1 MMDQAAQFLRIVRSE
16 VLESIY
22 LLAKRD
28 CKIHLQAQGSRGSR
42 RNRILYLIKPCPR
55 INSGFQFRRCFEKD
69 QWTLLKNKGERKMT
83 AKNGNRLQ
91 HHLTAVKEGKRCFEN
106 AFESIARMI
115 LESEIEKV
123 VVNGRTTYDFTIFR
137 TGKKHIIGIYDEI
150 NSFVS
155 FVKDAAEGGSSK
167 EMAFV
172 LVGEPGNGKT
182 FFVEFLCSMYRSFL
196 ANEKNRKYTF
206 RFTNMDR
213 LGSYGK
219 ISTIESQTYEDPMI
233 LAMNLFE
240 NPDDNKTF
248 LAKQIGFS
256 DKEIEQLYDNYRP
269 LGACSG
275 YMWNDII
282 NLADGNIDE
291 MLKHIEIIPV
301 PMTESLGTI
310 TGKYPAK
317 DKITSSAVDLLG
329 EESIQRL
336 LHITDTNNPYRF
348 DLRRGALARV
358 AGGGI
363 HFSDEVF
370 KNKKDLV
377 QVYLGVIQNRVI
389 EIDGYKWP
397 IDTLIVATSNNSEF
411 NRFLSE
417 KEEAPIVD
425 RCRICYVSHNTNY
438 KLQENLT
445 SYAIGNEAKTTLDRK
460 DLHRDPNLNY
470 ATSVAVVL
478 TRLPRS
484 EKLTAIETMKLS
496 AGEVAGEKSI
506 KTLAEVIDTLNQD
519 PDITKRFGQKGLGQR
534 NLGRAIQL
542 LIESSETNEGRCMFA
557 YDIYKTL
564 ERVVLDYVTEVNDR
578 AKYLEDLKTA
588 KGMYRE
594 RIMTEMFN
602 AYMDEPFAI
611 RKDVMNY
618 VNMIIGIDAEN
629 LGPDK
634 MWKYKDPQ
642 TGELKAL
649 KVDERYIKGV
659 EERLGLKTE
668 EQRETFRTSIRKIY
682 GQKISVDPNY
692 DFMDNL
698 ELVKAV
704 TDVRLKSDIAG
715 AGSLIGALAN
725 RTNEENQKLYDRMID
740 TMLNKLNYCKTC
752 AQKTIEYFCTQEDEN

>member
-1 MMDQAAQFLRIVRSE
+1 MSNNANTLR
-16 VLESIY
+16 
-22 LLAKRD
+22 
-28 CKIHLQAQGSRGSR
+28 
-42 RNRILYLIKPCPR
+42 
-55 INSGFQFRRCFEKD
+55 
-69 QWTLLKNKGERKMT
+69 
-83 AKNGNRLQ
+83 
-91 HHLTAVKEGKRCFEN
+91 HHLTEVKEGNRCFEN
-106 AFESIARMI
+106 AFQGVSRMI
-115 LESEIEKV
+115 LDSEITKA
-123 VVNGRTTYDFTIFR
+123 VVNGKTTYDFSLFR
-137 TGKKHIIGIYDEI
+137 EGSKHVIGMYDEI

-155 FVKDAAEGGSSK
+155 YVKDAAEGGSSK

-182 FFVEFLCSMYRSFL
+182 FLVEFLSAKYRDFL
-196 ANEKNRKYTF
+196 SKEKNRKYTF
-206 RFTNMDR
+206 KFLN
-213 LGSYGK
+213 LAKLENYGR
-219 ISTIESQTYEDPMI
+219 IATIESQTYEDPMI

-240 NPDDNKTF
+240 DPDQNREF
-248 LAKQIGFS
+248 LVKQIGFS
-256 DKEIEQLYDNYRP
+256 DKQVEAAYENYRP
-269 LGACSG
+269 IGACSG
-275 YMWNDII
+275 YIWNDIR
-282 NLADGNIDE
+282 NFTDGAIDE
-291 MLKHIEIIPV
+291 MLEFIQIIPV
-301 PMTESLGTI
+301 PLTESLGTV

-317 DKITSSAVDLLG
+317 DKITSSSVDLLG

-363 HFSDEVF
+363 HFSDEIY

-377 QVYLGVIQNRVI
+377 QVYLGVIQNRSI

-411 NRFLSE
+411 HRFLSE

-438 KLQENLT
+438 KLQKDLT
-445 SYAIGNEAKTTLDRK
+445 KYAIGSETRTTLTREK
-460 DLHRDPNLNY
+460 LHQDPNLNY
-470 ATSVAVVL
+470 ATSIAVVL
-478 TRLPRS
+478 SRLPRS
-484 EKLTAIETMKLS
+484 EKLTPVETMKLS

-519 PDITKRFGQKGLGQR
+519 PNIINRFGQKGLGQR

-542 LIESSETNEGRCMFA
+542 SIESSETNEGRCMFA
-557 YDIYKTL
+557 YDIFKAL
-564 ERVVLDYVTEVNDR
+564 DRIILDYVTEANDR
-578 AKYLEDLKTA
+578 TKYLEDLKTA
-588 KGMYRE
+588 KGLYRE

-634 MWKYKDPQ
+634 MWKYKNPQ

-649 KVDERYIKGV
+649 KIDERYINSV
-659 EERLGLKTE
+659 EERLGLKSE
-668 EQRETFRTSIRKIY
+668 EQRESFRTSIRKIY
-682 GQKISVDPNY
+682 GQKISVNPDY

-740 TMLNKLNYCKTC
+740 TMLEKLGYCKTC
-752 AQKTIEYFCTQEDEN
+752 AQKTIEYFCTQEDEK

>member
-1 MMDQAAQFLRIVRSE
+1 MVKKSNSALHRHMAE
-16 VLESIY
+16 VK
-22 LLAKRD
+22 A
-28 CKIHLQAQGSRGSR
+28 
-42 RNRILYLIKPCPR
+42 
-55 INSGFQFRRCFEKD
+55 
-69 QWTLLKNKGERKMT
+69 
-83 AKNGNRLQ
+83 
-91 HHLTAVKEGKRCFEN
+91 GKRRFEN
-106 AFESIARMI
+106 AFQGVARMI
-115 LESEIEKV
+115 LDSDISKV
-123 VVNGRTTYDFTIFR
+123 TVNGKSTYDFKIFR
-137 TGKKHIIGIYDEI
+137 TGKKHVIGMYDEI

-155 FVKDAAEGGSSK
+155 YVKDAAEGGSSK
-167 EMAFV
+167 EMAYV

-182 FFVEFLCSMYRSFL
+182 YFVEFVCERYRQFL
-196 ANEKNRKYTF
+196 SVDGNRKFTF
-206 RFTNMDR
+206 RFNGMDQM
-213 LGSYGK
+213 GSYGR
-219 ISTIESQTYEDPMI
+219 ISTIESQTYEDPAI
-233 LAMNLFE
+233 LGMNLFE
-240 NPDDNKTF
+240 NLDENKAY
-248 LAKQIGFS
+248 LANQFGFK
-256 DKEIEQLYDNYRP
+256 DALIEQLYENYRP

-275 YMWNDII
+275 YIWNDIRS
-282 NLADGNIDE
+282 AMDGNMDKMLQMID
-291 MLKHIEIIPV
+291 IFPV
-301 PMTESLGTI
+301 PLTESLGTV

-336 LHITDTNNPYRF
+336 LHIIDTNNPYRF

-363 HFSDEVF
+363 HFSDEIF

-377 QVYLGVIQNRVI
+377 QVYLGVIQNRNI
-389 EIDGYKWP
+389 EIDGFKWP
-397 IDTLIVATSNNSEF
+397 IDSLIIATSNNSEF
-411 NRFLSE
+411 NRFLEE

-425 RCRICYVSHNTNY
+425 RCRISYISHNTNY
-438 KLQENLT
+438 KLQKDLT
-445 SYAIGNEAKTTLDRK
+445 NYTIGSEARTTLTREE
-460 DLHRDPNLNY
+460 LHQDPNLNY
-470 ATSVAVVL
+470 AASVAVVM

-484 EKLTAIETMKLS
+484 EKLTPVETMKLA

-506 KTLAEVIDTLNQD
+506 KTLSEVIDTLNQN

-534 NLGRAIQL
+534 NLGRSIQL

-557 YDIYKTL
+557 YDIYKAL
-564 ERVVLDYVTEVNDR
+564 DRVVLDYVTDANDR
-578 AKYLEDLKTA
+578 SKYLEDLKTA
-588 KGMYRE
+588 KGLYRE

-602 AYMDEPFAI
+602 AYMDEPLAI
-611 RKDVMNY
+611 RKDVLSY

-649 KVDERYIKGV
+649 KVDERFIKSV

-668 EQRETFRTSIRKIY
+668 EQRDSFRTSIRKIY
-682 GQKISVDPNY
+682 GQKISVNPEY

-740 TMLNKLNYCKTC
+740 TMLNKLTYCRTC
-752 AQKTIEYFCTQEDEN
+752 AQKTIEYFCTQEDEK

>member
-1 MMDQAAQFLRIVRSE
+1 MSM
-16 VLESIY
+16 
-22 LLAKRD
+22 
-28 CKIHLQAQGSRGSR
+28 GG
-42 RNRILYLIKPCPR
+42 
-55 INSGFQFRRCFEKD
+55 
-69 QWTLLKNKGERKMT
+69 KMT
-83 AKNGNRLQ
+83 TDPKTLK
-91 HHLTAVKEGKRCFEN
+91 HHLTAIKEGKRCFEN
-106 AFESIARMI
+106 AFQSVSRMVLASKI
-115 LESEIEKV
+115 DKV
-123 VVNGRTTYDFTIFR
+123 VVNGKTTYDFSIFR
-137 TGKKHIIGIYDEI
+137 NGSKHVIGMYDEI

-155 FVKDAAEGGSSK
+155 YVKDAAEGGSSK

-182 FFVEFLCSMYRSFL
+182 FFVEYLAAKYRSFL
-196 ANEKNRKYTF
+196 TKEENRKYTF
-206 RFTNMDR
+206 KFLDLDKSGN
-213 LGSYGK
+213 YGK
-219 ISTIESQTYEDPMI
+219 IKAIESQTYEDPMI

-240 NPDDNKTF
+240 DQDENKSY
-248 LAKQIGFS
+248 LAKMIGFS
-256 DKEIEQLYDNYRP
+256 DEEIDKLYENYRP

-275 YMWNDII
+275 YIWYDIK
-282 NLADGNIDE
+282 NFTGGKIDD
-291 MLKHIEIIPV
+291 MLKLIEITPV
-301 PMTESLGTI
+301 PLTESLGTV

-363 HFSDEVF
+363 HFSDEIY

-377 QVYLGVIQNRVI
+377 QVYLGVIQNRSI
-389 EIDGYKWP
+389 EIDGFKWP

-411 NRFLSE
+411 HRFLSE

-438 KLQENLT
+438 KLQKQLT
-445 SYAIGNEAKTTLDRK
+445 LYTIGSETRTTLTRE
-460 DLHRDPNLNY
+460 DLHQDPNLNY
-470 ATSVAVVL
+470 SASVAAVL

-484 EKLTAIETMKLS
+484 EKLTPVETMKLA

-519 PDITKRFGQKGLGQR
+519 PEIINRFGQKGLGQR

-542 LIESSETNEGRCMFA
+542 MIESSETNEGRCMFA
-557 YDIYKTL
+557 NDIYKAL
-564 ERVVLDYVTEVNDR
+564 DRIILDYVTEANDR
-578 AKYLEDLKTA
+578 TKYLEDLKTA
-588 KGMYRE
+588 KGLYRE

-602 AYMDEPFAI
+602 AYMDEPLAI

-642 TGELKAL
+642 NGELKAL
-649 KVDERYIKGV
+649 KIDERYINSV

-668 EQRETFRTSIRKIY
+668 EQRESFRTSIRKIY
-682 GQKISVDPNY
+682 GQKISVDPDY

-740 TMLNKLNYCKTC
+740 TMLTKLGYCKTC
-752 AQKTIEYFCTQEDEN
+752 AQKTIEYFCTQEDEK

>member
-1 MMDQAAQFLRIVRSE
+1 M
-16 VLESIY
+16 
-22 LLAKRD
+22 
-28 CKIHLQAQGSRGSR
+28 
-42 RNRILYLIKPCPR
+42 
-55 INSGFQFRRCFEKD
+55 
-69 QWTLLKNKGERKMT
+69 
-83 AKNGNRLQ
+83 
-91 HHLTAVKEGKRCFEN
+91 TAVKDGKLRFEN
-106 AFESIARMI
+106 AFMGVTRMI

-123 VVNGRTTYDFTIFR
+123 VVNGKTTYDFKIFR
-137 TGKKHIIGIYDEI
+137 KGPKHVIGMYEEI

-155 FVKDAAEGGSSK
+155 YVKDASEGGSSK

-182 FFVEFLCSMYRSFL
+182 FLVEFLSAGYRNFL
-196 ANEKNRKYTF
+196 SKDNNRKYTF
-206 RFTNMDR
+206 KFLNLDKV
-213 LGSYGK
+213 GSYGK

-233 LAMNLFE
+233 LAMNLF
-240 NPDDNKTF
+240 DDSDKNKEH

-256 DKEIEQLYDNYRP
+256 DKDIEKLYEDYRP

-275 YMWNDII
+275 YIWNDIQ
-282 NLADGNIDE
+282 AHCDGNIDDI
-291 MLKHIEIIPV
+291 LKFIEIIPV
-301 PMTESLGTI
+301 PLTESLGTV

-363 HFSDEVF
+363 HFSDEIY

-377 QVYLGVIQNRVI
+377 QVYLGVIQNRNI
-389 EIDGYKWP
+389 EIDGFKWP

-411 NRFLSE
+411 HHFLSE

-438 KLQENLT
+438 KLQKQLT
-445 SYAIGNEAKTTLDRK
+445 NYAIGSETRTTLTRE
-460 DLHRDPNLNY
+460 DLHQDPNLNY
-470 ATSVAVVL
+470 ASSVAAVL
-478 TRLPRS
+478 SRLPRS
-484 EKLTAIETMKLS
+484 EKLTPVETMKLS

-519 PDITKRFGQKGLGQR
+519 PEIINRFGQKGLGQR

-557 YDIYKTL
+557 YDIFKAL
-564 ERVVLDYVTEVNDR
+564 ERIILDYVTEANNR

-588 KGMYRE
+588 KGLYRE

-602 AYMDEPFAI
+602 AYMDEPYAI

-629 LGPDK
+629 LGADK

-649 KVDERYIKGV
+649 KIDERYINSV

-668 EQRETFRTSIRKIY
+668 EQRASFRTSIRKIY
-682 GQKISVDPNY
+682 GQKISVDPDY

-698 ELVKAV
+698 ELVKAI

-725 RTNEENQKLYDRMID
+725 RTNEENQKLYDRMVE
-740 TMLNKLNYCKTC
+740 TMLNKLGYCRTC
-752 AQKTIEYFCTQEDEN
+752 AQKTIEYFCTQEDEK

>member
-1 MMDQAAQFLRIVRSE
+1 MTMQNNRS
-16 VLESIY
+16 LE
-22 LLAKRD
+22 
-28 CKIHLQAQGSRGSR
+28 
-42 RNRILYLIKPCPR
+42 
-55 INSGFQFRRCFEKD
+55 F
-69 QWTLLKNKGERKMT
+69 
-83 AKNGNRLQ
+83 
-91 HHLTAVKEGKRCFEN
+91 HLTAVKEGKRRWEN
-106 AFESIARMI
+106 AFQGVSRMI
-115 LESEIEKV
+115 LGGDIEKV
-123 VVNGRTTYDFTIFR
+123 VVNGKTTYDFGIFR
-137 TGKKHIIGIYDEI
+137 SGKKHLIGMYDEI

-167 EMAFV
+167 EMAYV

-182 FFVEFLCSMYRSFL
+182 YFVEYLCTKYRSFL
-196 ANEKNRKYTF
+196 SVEENRKYTF
-206 RFTNMDR
+206 RFINTDK
-213 LGSYGK
+213 LTGYGR
-219 ISTIESQTYEDPMI
+219 ITTIESQTFEDPMI

-240 NPDDNKTF
+240 DPDANRAF
-248 LAKQIGFS
+248 LSKRIGFS
-256 DKEIEQLYDNYRP
+256 DAAIDQLYENYRP

-275 YMWNDII
+275 YIWNNIVEYTG
-282 NLADGNIDE
+282 GNVNE
-291 MLKHIEIIPV
+291 MLSFINIVPV
-301 PMTESLGTI
+301 PLTESLGTV

-363 HFSDEVF
+363 HFSDEIY

-377 QVYLGVIQNRVI
+377 QVYLGVIQNRTI

-397 IDTLIVATSNNSEF
+397 IDTLIIATSNNSEF

-438 KLQENLT
+438 KMQTELT
-445 SYAIGNEAKTTLDRK
+445 AYAIGSETKSTLAGDS
-460 DLHRDPNLNY
+460 LHQDPNLNY
-470 ATSVAVVL
+470 AASTAAVL
-478 TRLPRS
+478 SRLPRS
-484 EKLTAIETMKLS
+484 EKLTPVETMKLA

-506 KTLAEVIDTLNQD
+506 KTLAEVIDTLSQN

-534 NLGRAIQL
+534 NVGRAVQL
-542 LIESSETNEGRCMFA
+542 MVESSETNEGQCMFA
-557 YDIYKTL
+557 YDIFGCL
-564 ERVVLDYVTEVNDR
+564 DRIVLDYVSDANDR
-578 AKYLEDLKTA
+578 AKFIEDLKTA
-588 KGMYRE
+588 KGLYRE

-602 AYMDEPFAI
+602 AYMDEPYAI

-629 LGPDK
+629 LGPDM

-642 TGELKAL
+642 TGELKAM
-649 KVDERYIKGV
+649 KIDERFIKSV

-668 EQRETFRTSIRKIY
+668 EQRESFRTSIRKIY
-682 GQKISVDPNY
+682 GQKISINPNY

-715 AGSLIGALAN
+715 SGSLIGALAN
-725 RTNEENQKLYDRMID
+725 RTNEENQKLYDRMVH
-740 TMLNKLNYCKTC
+740 TMLNKLGYCKTC
-752 AQKTIEYFCTQEDEN
+752 AQKTIEYFCTQEDEK

>member
-1 MMDQAAQFLRIVRSE
+1 MVTNATSL
-16 VLESIY
+16 
-22 LLAKRD
+22 
-28 CKIHLQAQGSRGSR
+28 
-42 RNRILYLIKPCPR
+42 
-55 INSGFQFRRCFEKD
+55 
-69 QWTLLKNKGERKMT
+69 
-83 AKNGNRLQ
+83 LQ
-91 HHLTAVKEGKRCFEN
+91 HLKAVKAGQRRFEN
-106 AFESIARMI
+106 AFQGVSRMI
-115 LESEIEKV
+115 FETGIEKIA
-123 VVNGRTTYDFTIFR
+123 VNGKTTYDFKIFR
-137 TGKKHIIGIYDEI
+137 NGSKHVIGMYDEI

-155 FVKDAAEGGSSK
+155 YVKDAAEKGSSK

-172 LVGEPGNGKT
+172 FVGEPGNGKT
-182 FFVEFLCSMYRSFL
+182 FVVEFLAGNYRKFL
-196 ANEKNRKYTF
+196 SREENRKFTF
-206 RFTNMDR
+206 KFLNLDR
-213 LGSYGK
+213 LGTYGK
-219 ISTIESQTYEDPMI
+219 ITTIESQTYEDPMI
-233 LAMNLFE
+233 LAMNLL
-240 NPDDNKTF
+240 PDADDNKAF
-248 LAKQIGFS
+248 LAKSVGFT
-256 DKEIEQLYDNYRP
+256 DKEIEALYENYRP

-275 YMWNDII
+275 YIWNDIGAHCGQDL
-282 NLADGNIDE
+282 NAWLSFVE
-291 MLKHIEIIPV
+291 VTPV
-301 PMTESLGTI
+301 PLTESLGTV

-336 LHITDTNNPYRF
+336 LHISDTNNPYRF

-363 HFSDEVF
+363 HFSDEIF

-377 QVYLGVIQNRVI
+377 QVYLGVIQNRSI

-397 IDTLIVATSNNSEF
+397 IDSLIVATSNNSEF
-411 NRFLSE
+411 HRFLSE

-438 KLQENLT
+438 KLQKELTGYTIGSETRTTLTKENL
-445 SYAIGNEAKTTLDRK
+445 
-460 DLHRDPNLNY
+460 HQDPNLNY
-470 ATSVAVVL
+470 AASVAAVL

-484 EKLTAIETMKLS
+484 EKLTPVETMKLA
-496 AGEVAGEKSI
+496 AGEIAGEKSI

-519 PDITKRFGQKGLGQR
+519 PEIINRFGQKGLGQR

-542 LIESSETNEGRCMFA
+542 LIESSETNEGQCMFA
-557 YDIYKTL
+557 YDVYRAL
-564 ERVVLDYVTEVNDR
+564 ERIILDYVTEANDR
-578 AKYLEDLKTA
+578 AKYLEDIKTG
-588 KGMYRE
+588 KGLYRE

-602 AYMDEPFAI
+602 AYMDEPLAI

-642 TGELKAL
+642 TAELRAL
-649 KVDERYIKGV
+649 KIDERFINSV
-659 EERLGLKTE
+659 DERLGLKTE
-668 EQRETFRTSIRKIY
+668 EQRESFRTSIRKIY
-682 GQKISVDPNY
+682 GQKISIDPNY

-725 RTNEENQKLYDRMID
+725 RTNEENQKLYDRMIG
-740 TMLNKLNYCKTC
+740 TMLHKLGYCHTC
-752 AQKTIEYFCTQEDEN
+752 AQKTIEYFCTQEDEK

>member
-1 MMDQAAQFLRIVRSE
+1 MATSTH
-16 VLESIY
+16 S
-22 LLAKRD
+22 
-28 CKIHLQAQGSRGSR
+28 
-42 RNRILYLIKPCPR
+42 LI
-55 INSGFQFRRCFEKD
+55 
-69 QWTLLKNKGERKMT
+69 
-83 AKNGNRLQ
+83 Q
-91 HHLTAVKEGKRCFEN
+91 HIKAVKKGQCRFEN
-106 AFESIARMI
+106 AFQAVTRMI
-115 LESEIEKV
+115 FEGGIEKIN
-123 VVNGRTTYDFTIFR
+123 VNGKTTYDFKVFR
-137 TGKKHIIGIYDEI
+137 SGSKHVIGMYEEV

-155 FVKDAAEGGSSK
+155 YVKDAAEGGSSK

-182 FFVEFLCSMYRSFL
+182 FFVEFLAGRYRSFL
-196 ANEKNRKYTF
+196 GSEENRKYSF
-206 RFTNMDR
+206 RFNQLDQFGT
-213 LGSYGK
+213 YGR
-219 ISTIESQTYEDPMI
+219 ISIIESQTYEDPMI

-240 NPDDNKTF
+240 LPDDNKTF
-248 LAKQIGFS
+248 LTREMGFS
-256 DKEIEQLYDNYRP
+256 DREVEVLFDNYRP

-275 YMWNDII
+275 YIWNDIRSHCAGD
-282 NLADGNIDE
+282 LE
-291 MLKHIEIIPV
+291 RMLSFVEVIPV
-301 PMTESLGTI
+301 PLTESLGTV

-363 HFSDEVF
+363 HFSDEIF

-377 QVYLGVIQNRVI
+377 QVYLGVIQNRNI

-411 NRFLSE
+411 HRFLSE

-425 RCRICYVSHNTNY
+425 RCRLCYVSHNTNY
-438 KLQENLT
+438 KLQKDLT
-445 SYAIGNEAKTTLDRK
+445 GYAIGSETRTTLTK
-460 DLHRDPNLNY
+460 ESLHQDPNLNY
-470 ATSVAVVL
+470 AASVGVVL
-478 TRLPRS
+478 CRLPRS
-484 EKLTAIETMKLS
+484 EKLTPVETMKLA
-496 AGEVAGEKSI
+496 AGEVAGEKSL

-519 PDITKRFGQKGLGQR
+519 PEIINRFGQKGLGQR

-542 LIESSETNEGRCMFA
+542 LIESSETNEGQCMFA
-557 YDIYKTL
+557 YDVFKAL
-564 ERVVLDYVTEVNDR
+564 ERIVLDYVTEANDR
-578 AKYLEDLKTA
+578 AKYLEDIKTA
-588 KGMYRE
+588 KGLYRE

-649 KVDERYIKGV
+649 KIDERYINSV

-668 EQRETFRTSIRKIY
+668 EQRESFRTSIRKIY
-682 GQKISVDPNY
+682 GQKISLDPNY

-725 RTNEENQKLYDRMID
+725 RTNEENQKLYDRMIA
-740 TMLNKLNYCKTC
+740 TMLNKLGYCRTC
-752 AQKTIEYFCTQEDEN
+752 AQKTIEYFCTQEDEK

>member
-1 MMDQAAQFLRIVRSE
+1 M
-16 VLESIY
+16 
-22 LLAKRD
+22 AKS
-28 CKIHLQAQGSRGSR
+28 KNNTLQ
-42 RNRILYLIKPCPR
+42 Y
-55 INSGFQFRRCFEKD
+55 
-69 QWTLLKNKGERKMT
+69 
-83 AKNGNRLQ
+83 
-91 HHLTAVKEGKRCFEN
+91 HLTSVKEGKRSFEN
-106 AFESIARMI
+106 AFQSVTRMI

-123 VVNGRTTYDFTIFR
+123 VVNGKTTYDFSIFR
-137 TGKKHIIGIYDEI
+137 TGKKHIIGMYDEI

-155 FVKDAAEGGSSK
+155 YVKDASEGGSSR

-172 LVGEPGNGKT
+172 FVGEPGNGKT
-182 FFVEFLCSMYRSFL
+182 FLVEFLSAKYRNFL
-196 ANEKNRKYTF
+196 TEDKNRRYTF
-206 RFTNMDR
+206 KFLNMDK
-213 LGSYGK
+213 LGNYGR
-219 ISTIESQTYEDPMI
+219 ITTIESQTYEDPVI

-240 NPDDNKTF
+240 APDENKTF

-256 DKEIEQLYDNYRP
+256 DKKVEKLYDDYRP
-269 LGACSG
+269 MGACSG
-275 YMWNDII
+275 YIWNDIK
-282 NLADGNIDE
+282 NFTAGKIDE
-291 MLKHIEIIPV
+291 MLKFIEIIPV
-301 PMTESLGTI
+301 PLTESLGTV

-336 LHITDTNNPYRF
+336 LHIADTNNPYRF

-363 HFSDEVF
+363 HFSDEIY

-377 QVYLGVIQNRVI
+377 QVYLGVIQNRTI

-411 NRFLSE
+411 HKFLSE
-417 KEEAPIVD
+417 KEEAPIID

-438 KLQENLT
+438 KLQKDLT
-445 SYAIGNEAKTTLDRK
+445 AYAIGSETRTTLTREY
-460 DLHRDPNLNY
+460 LHQDPNLNY
-470 ATSVAVVL
+470 AASVAPVL

-484 EKLTAIETMKLS
+484 EKLTPIETMKLS

-519 PDITKRFGQKGLGQR
+519 PEIINRFGQKGMGQR

-542 LIESSETNEGRCMFA
+542 LIESSETNEGKCMFA
-557 YDIYKTL
+557 YDVFKAL
-564 ERVVLDYVTEVNDR
+564 ERVVLDYVIEANDR
-578 AKYLEDLKTA
+578 TKYLEDLKTA
-588 KGMYRE
+588 KSLYRE

-642 TGELKAL
+642 TKELKAL
-649 KVDERYIKGV
+649 KIDERYINSV
-659 EERLGLKTE
+659 EERLELKTK
-668 EQRETFRTSIRKIY
+668 EQREAFRTSIRKIY
-682 GQKISVDPNY
+682 GQKISVDPDY

-725 RTNEENQKLYDRMID
+725 RTNEENQKLYDRMVD
-740 TMLNKLNYCKTC
+740 TMLSKLNYCKTC
-752 AQKTIEYFCTQEDEN
+752 AQKTIEYFCTQEDET

>member
-1 MMDQAAQFLRIVRSE
+1 MA
-16 VLESIY
+16 
-22 LLAKRD
+22 
-28 CKIHLQAQGSRGSR
+28 
-42 RNRILYLIKPCPR
+42 
-55 INSGFQFRRCFEKD
+55 NSTNN
-69 QWTLLKNKGERKMT
+69 TLH
-83 AKNGNRLQ
+83 
-91 HHLTAVKEGKRCFEN
+91 HHLTAVKEGKRAFEN
-106 AFESIARMI
+106 AFQSVSRMI
-115 LESEIEKV
+115 LQSEIEKV
-123 VVNGRTTYDFTIFR
+123 VVNGKTTYDFSIFR
-137 TGKKHIIGIYDEI
+137 TGKKHIISMYDEI

-155 FVKDAAEGGSSK
+155 YVKDAAEKGSSK

-182 FFVEFLCSMYRSFL
+182 FFIEFLCDRYRNFL
-196 ANEKNRKYTF
+196 TEEKNRKYTF
-206 RFTNMDR
+206 KFHNMDKF
-213 LGSYGK
+213 GSYGR
-219 ISTIESQTYEDPMI
+219 ITTIESQTYEDPMI
-233 LAMNLFE
+233 LAMSLFE
-240 NPDDNKTF
+240 KPDENKTF

-256 DKEIEQLYDNYRP
+256 DDEIEKLYENYRP

-275 YMWNDII
+275 YIWNDIR
-282 NLADGNIDE
+282 NFADGDINK
-291 MLKHIEIIPV
+291 MLEFVEIVPV
-301 PMTESLGTI
+301 PLIESMGTV

-348 DLRRGALARV
+348 DLRRGALSRV
-358 AGGGI
+358 GGGGI
-363 HFSDEVF
+363 HFSDEIF

-397 IDTLIVATSNNSEF
+397 IDTVIVATSNNSEF
-411 NRFLSE
+411 HRFLAE

-438 KLQENLT
+438 KLQKDLT
-445 SYAIGNEAKTTLDRK
+445 AYTIGSETRTTLTLEY
-460 DLHRDPNLNY
+460 LHQDPNLNY
-470 ATSVAVVL
+470 AASVSAVL
-478 TRLPRS
+478 SRLPRS
-484 EKLTAIETMKLS
+484 EKLTPVETMKLA

-506 KTLAEVIDTLNQD
+506 KTLAEVIDMLNQD
-519 PDITKRFGQKGLGQR
+519 PEITNRFGQKGLGQR

-557 YDIYKTL
+557 YDIYKAL
-564 ERVVLDYVTEVNDR
+564 ERIILDYVTEANDR
-578 AKYLEDLKTA
+578 TKYLEDLKTA
-588 KGMYRE
+588 KGLYRE
-594 RIMTEMFN
+594 RIMTEIFN

-649 KVDERYIKGV
+649 KIDERYINSV
-659 EERLGLKTE
+659 EERLELKTE
-668 EQRETFRTSIRKIY
+668 EQRQTFRTSIRKIY
-682 GQKISVDPNY
+682 GQKISVEPDY

-752 AQKTIEYFCTQEDEN
+752 AQKTIEYFCTQEDEK

>member
-1 MMDQAAQFLRIVRSE
+1 MGGKMPKK
-16 VLESIY
+16 SIT
-22 LLAKRD
+22 LHQHLA
-28 CKIHLQAQGSRGSR
+28 
-42 RNRILYLIKPCPR
+42 
-55 INSGFQFRRCFEKD
+55 
-69 QWTLLKNKGERKMT
+69 
-83 AKNGNRLQ
+83 
-91 HHLTAVKEGKRCFEN
+91 AVKDGKLRFEN
-106 AFESIARMI
+106 AFQGVSRMI

-123 VVNGRTTYDFTIFR
+123 VVNGKTTYDFKIFR
-137 TGKKHIIGIYDEI
+137 NGSKHIIGMYEEI
-150 NSFVS
+150 NSLVS
-155 FVKDAAEGGSSK
+155 YVKDAAEGGSSQ

-182 FFVEFLCSMYRSFL
+182 FLVEFLASRYRNFL
-196 ANEKNRKYTF
+196 SIENNRKYTF
-206 RFTNMDR
+206 KFLNLDK
-213 LGSYGK
+213 LGNYGK
-219 ISTIESQTYEDPMI
+219 ITAIESQTYEDPML
-233 LAMNLFE
+233 LAMNLF
-240 NPDDNKTF
+240 DDSDKNKEY

-256 DKEIEQLYDNYRP
+256 DTDIEKLYEDYRT

-275 YMWNDII
+275 YIWNDI
-282 NLADGNIDE
+282 LAHCAGNIDE
-291 MLKHIEIIPV
+291 TLKFVEITPV
-301 PMTESLGTI
+301 PLTESLGTL

-363 HFSDEVF
+363 HFSDEIF

-377 QVYLGVIQNRVI
+377 QVYLGVIQNRSI
-389 EIDGYKWP
+389 EIDGFKWP

-411 NRFLSE
+411 HRFLSE

-438 KLQENLT
+438 KLQRELT
-445 SYAIGNEAKTTLDRK
+445 NYAIGSETRTTLTHE
-460 DLHRDPNLNY
+460 DLHQDPNMNY
-470 ATSVAVVL
+470 ASSVAAVL
-478 TRLPRS
+478 SRLPRS
-484 EKLTAIETMKLS
+484 EKLTPVETMKLA

-519 PDITKRFGQKGLGQR
+519 PDIINRFGQKGLGQR

-542 LIESSETNEGRCMFA
+542 LIESSETNEGQCMFA
-557 YDIYKTL
+557 YDIFKAL
-564 ERVVLDYVTEVNDR
+564 ERIVLDYVTEANDR
-578 AKYLEDLKTA
+578 AKYLEDLKTG
-588 KGMYRE
+588 KGLYRE

-602 AYMDEPFAI
+602 AYMDEPYAI

-629 LGPDK
+629 LGADK

-642 TGELKAL
+642 NSELKAL
-649 KVDERYIKGV
+649 KIDERYINSV

-668 EQRETFRTSIRKIY
+668 EQRESFRTSIRKIY
-682 GQKISVDPNY
+682 GQKISVDPDY

-725 RTNEENQKLYDRMID
+725 RTNEENQKLYDRMIE
-740 TMLNKLNYCKTC
+740 TMLKKLGYCRTC
-752 AQKTIEYFCTQEDEN
+752 AQKTIEYFCTQEDEK

>member
-1 MMDQAAQFLRIVRSE
+1 MD
-16 VLESIY
+16 
-22 LLAKRD
+22 D
-28 CKIHLQAQGSRGSR
+28 
-42 RNRILYLIKPCPR
+42 RNRLEDHLAA
-55 INSGFQFRRCFEKD
+55 
-69 QWTLLKNKGERKMT
+69 LKEGERI
-83 AKNGNRLQ
+83 
-91 HHLTAVKEGKRCFEN
+91 FEN
-106 AFESIARMI
+106 AFQGVTRMI
-115 LESEIEKV
+115 LESSIEKV
-123 VVNGRTTYDFTIFR
+123 VVNGKTTYDFGIFR
-137 TGKKHIIGIYDEI
+137 KGRKHIIGMYDEL

-155 FVKDAAEGGSSK
+155 YVKDAAEGGSSK

-182 FFVEFLCSMYRSFL
+182 FFVDFLCAKYREFLSRD
-196 ANEKNRKYTF
+196 ENRKYTF
-206 RFTNMDR
+206 RFINMDQLDGYGR
-213 LGSYGK
+213 LK
-219 ISTIESQTYEDPMI
+219 VIESQTYEDPMI

-240 NPDDNKTF
+240 ETDESQKY
-248 LAKQIGFS
+248 LAEKAGFS
-256 DKEIEQLYDNYRP
+256 DKDIDLLYENYRP

-275 YMWNDII
+275 YIWNDIRRHTGG
-282 NLADGNIDE
+282 DIDE
-291 MLKHIEIIPV
+291 MLKSVEIIPV
-301 PMTESLGTI
+301 PLTESLGTV

-363 HFSDEVF
+363 HFVDEIY

-377 QVYLGVIQNRVI
+377 QVYLGVIQNRTI

-397 IDTLIVATSNNSEF
+397 IDTLIVATSNNMEF
-411 NRFLSE
+411 YRFLAE

-438 KLQENLT
+438 KLQKELT
-445 SYAIGNEAKTTLDRK
+445 DYAIGSEARTTLTK
-460 DLHRDPNLNY
+460 EKLHQDPNLNY
-470 ATSVAVVL
+470 ATSAAVVL
-478 TRLPRS
+478 SRLPRS
-484 EKLTAIETMKLS
+484 EKLTPVETMKLA

-519 PDITKRFGQKGLGQR
+519 PEITNRFGQKGLGQR
-534 NLGRAIQL
+534 NLGRALQL
-542 LIESSETNEGRCMFA
+542 LIESSETNEGECMFA
-557 YDIYKTL
+557 YDIFKAL
-564 ERVVLDYVTEVNDR
+564 ERIVLDYVSEANDR
-578 AKYLEDLKTA
+578 VKYLEDLKTA
-588 KGMYRE
+588 KGLYRE

-618 VNMIIGIDAEN
+618 VNMIIGIDAES

-649 KVDERYIKGV
+649 KIDERFIKSV
-659 EERLGLKTE
+659 EERLQLKTE

-725 RTNEENQKLYDRMID
+725 RTNEENQKLYDRMIE
-740 TMLNKLNYCKTC
+740 TMLHKLNYCRTC
-752 AQKTIEYFCTQEDEN
+752 AQKTIEYFCTQEDEQ

>member
-1 MMDQAAQFLRIVRSE
+1 MVKKNTSALHQ
-16 VLESIY
+16 
-22 LLAKRD
+22 
-28 CKIHLQAQGSRGSR
+28 HLV
-42 RNRILYLIKPCPR
+42 
-55 INSGFQFRRCFEKD
+55 E
-69 QWTLLKNKGERKMT
+69 
-83 AKNGNRLQ
+83 
-91 HHLTAVKEGKRCFEN
+91 VKEGTRCFEN
-106 AFESIARMI
+106 AFQGVARMI
-115 LESEIEKV
+115 LDSDIEKV
-123 VVNGRTTYDFTIFR
+123 VVNGKTTYDFSIFR
-137 TGKKHIIGIYDEI
+137 TGKKHIIGMYDEI

-155 FVKDAAEGGSSK
+155 YVKDASENGSSK

-182 FFVEFLCSMYRSFL
+182 FLVDFVCSKYREFLS
-196 ANEKNRKYTF
+196 EETNRKYSF
-206 RFTNMDR
+206 RYTGLDKI
-213 LGSYGK
+213 GGYGK

-233 LAMNLFE
+233 LAMNITDE
-240 NPDDNKTF
+240 PDKNREFLSKEVGLSDN
-248 LAKQIGFS
+248 
-256 DKEIEQLYDNYRP
+256 EIETLWGDYRP
-269 LGACSG
+269 LGACSAFIWDSIRNYTNG
-275 YMWNDII
+275 D
-282 NLADGNIDE
+282 LAK
-291 MLKHIEIIPV
+291 MLEFIQIIPV
-301 PMTESLGTI
+301 PMSESLGTV
-310 TGKYPAK
+310 TGKYAAK

-336 LHITDTNNPYRF
+336 LHITETNNPYRF

-358 AGGGI
+358 AGGGV
-363 HFSDEVF
+363 HFSDEIF

-377 QVYLGVIQNRVI
+377 QVYLGVIQNRNI

-397 IDTLIVATSNNSEF
+397 IDTLIIATSNNSEF
-411 NRFLSE
+411 NRFLAE

-438 KLQENLT
+438 KLQKDLT
-445 SYAIGNEAKTTLDRK
+445 IYAIGNETRTTLDREY
-460 DLHRDPNLNY
+460 LHQDPNLNH
-470 ATSVAVVL
+470 AASVTVVL
-478 TRLPRS
+478 TRLARS
-484 EKLTAIETMKLS
+484 EKLTPIETMKLA

-506 KTLAEVIDTLNQD
+506 KTLAEVIDTLNQN

-542 LIESSETNEGRCMFA
+542 LNESSETNEGRCMFA
-557 YDIYKTL
+557 YDIFKAL
-564 ERVVLDYVTEVNDR
+564 ERIVLDYVTEANDR

-588 KGMYRE
+588 KGLYRE

-602 AYMDEPFAI
+602 AYMDEPLAI
-611 RKDVMNY
+611 RKDVMSY

-642 TGELKAL
+642 SGELRAL
-649 KVDERYIKGV
+649 KIDERYINSV
-659 EERLGLKTE
+659 EDRLGLKTS

-682 GQKISVDPNY
+682 GQKISVDPDY

-725 RTNEENQKLYDRMID
+725 RTNEENQKLYDRMVD
-740 TMLNKLNYCKTC
+740 TMLNKLGYCKTC

>member
-1 MMDQAAQFLRIVRSE
+1 MAINDIGT
-16 VLESIY
+16 
-22 LLAKRD
+22 
-28 CKIHLQAQGSRGSR
+28 LQ
-42 RNRILYLIKPCPR
+42 
-55 INSGFQFRRCFEKD
+55 E
-69 QWTLLKNKGERKMT
+69 
-83 AKNGNRLQ
+83 
-91 HHLTAVKEGKRCFEN
+91 HLTAVKDGTRRFEN
-106 AFESIARMI
+106 AFEAVSRMI
-115 LESEIEKV
+115 FEGGIEKV
-123 VVNGRTTYDFTIFR
+123 TVNSRTTFDFKIFR
-137 TGKKHIIGIYDEI
+137 TGKKHPVGLYDEI

-167 EMAFV
+167 EMAYV

-182 FFVEFLCSMYRSFL
+182 FFVEYLCARYRQFMAREGNRRYTWRL
-196 ANEKNRKYTF
+196 VGMEK
-206 RFTNMDR
+206 
-213 LGSYGK
+213 LGSYGR
-219 ISTIESQTYEDPMI
+219 INVIESQTYEDPMV
-233 LAMNLFE
+233 LAMNLFPD
-240 NPDDNKTF
+240 PDDNRRF
-248 LAKQIGFS
+248 LAERIGFS
-256 DKEIEQLYDNYRP
+256 DREVETFFESYRP

-275 YMWNDII
+275 YMWDDIRRFTGG
-282 NLADGNIDE
+282 DMDE
-291 MLKHIEIIPV
+291 MLKFVEIIPV
-301 PMTESLGTI
+301 PLTESLGTL

-363 HFSDEVF
+363 HFVDEIY

-411 NRFLSE
+411 NRYLSE
-417 KEEAPIVD
+417 KEEAPIID
-425 RCRICYVSHNTNY
+425 RCRICYVSHNTHY
-438 KLQENLT
+438 RMQEELT
-445 SYAIGNEAKTTLDRK
+445 SYAIGGETKTTLTRE
-460 DLHRDPNLNY
+460 DLHIDPNLNY

-484 EKLTAIETMKLS
+484 EKLTPVETLKLA
-496 AGEVAGEKSI
+496 AGEVAGEKSV

-519 PDITKRFGQKGLGQR
+519 PDITKRFGQKGIGQR
-534 NLGRAIQL
+534 NLGRTMQVL
-542 LIESSETNEGRCMFA
+542 SESSETNEGRCMVAHDVFRA
-557 YDIYKTL
+557 L
-564 ERVVLDYVTEVNDR
+564 ERVILDYVTEAADR
-578 AKYLEDLKTA
+578 AKYLDDLKIA
-588 KGMYRE
+588 KGLYRE

-611 RKDVMNY
+611 RRDVMNY

-629 LGPDK
+629 LGPDRL
-634 MWKYKDPQ
+634 WKYKDPQ
-642 TGELKAL
+642 TGQFKAL
-649 KVDERYIKGV
+649 KIDERYVRNI
-659 EERLGLKTE
+659 EERLGLKTD

-682 GQKISVDPNY
+682 GQKISIEPSY

-725 RTNEENQKLYDRMID
+725 RTNEENQKLYDRMIE
-740 TMLNKLNYCKTC
+740 TMLKKLGYCRSC
-752 AQKTIEYFCTQEDEN
+752 AQKTIEYFCTQEDEV

>member
-1 MMDQAAQFLRIVRSE
+1 MAGSDGFNSLLNHLAE
-16 VLESIY
+16 V
-22 LLAKRD
+22 
-28 CKIHLQAQGSRGSR
+28 Q
-42 RNRILYLIKPCPR
+42 
-55 INSGFQFRRCFEKD
+55 
-69 QWTLLKNKGERKMT
+69 T
-83 AKNGNRLQ
+83 
-91 HHLTAVKEGKRCFEN
+91 GKRRFEN
-106 AFESIARMI
+106 AFQGVARMI
-115 LESEIEKV
+115 LEEEIEKV
-123 VVNGRTTYDFTIFR
+123 VVNGKTTYDFKIFR
-137 TGKKHIIGIYDEI
+137 KGRKHVIGMYDEI
-150 NSFVS
+150 NSLVS
-155 FVKDAAEGGSSK
+155 FVKDASEGGSSK

-182 FFVEFLCSMYRSFL
+182 YFVEFLCGRYRQFL
-196 ANEKNRKYTF
+196 SRGENRKYTF
-206 RFTNMDR
+206 RFVNMDR
-213 LGSYGK
+213 LGSYGR
-219 ISTIESQTYEDPMI
+219 IRTIESQTYEDPVI
-233 LAMNLFE
+233 LALNLL
-240 NPDDNKTF
+240 PDPDETRDY
-248 LAKQIGFS
+248 LARHGGFA
-256 DKEIEQLYDNYRP
+256 DRELERLYENYRP
-269 LGACSG
+269 LGACSAFI
-275 YMWNDII
+275 WDDIR
-282 NLADGNIDE
+282 AHAGGDIDT
-291 MLKHIEIIPV
+291 MLEFVEVIPV
-301 PMTESLGTI
+301 PLTEGLGTV
-310 TGKYPAK
+310 TGKYAAK

-363 HFSDEVF
+363 HFSDEIY

-377 QVYLGVIQNRVI
+377 QVYLGVIQNRNI

-397 IDTLIVATSNNSEF
+397 IDTLIIATSNNSEF
-411 NRFLSE
+411 NRFLAE
-417 KEEAPIVD
+417 REEAPIVD

-438 KLQENLT
+438 RMQENLT
-445 SYAIGNEAKTTLDRK
+445 AYAIGSETKTTLSK
-460 DLHRDPNLNY
+460 EMLHQDPNLNY
-470 ATSVAVVL
+470 AASAAVVL
-478 TRLPRS
+478 SRLPRS
-484 EKLTAIETMKLS
+484 EKLTAVETMKLA

-506 KTLAEVIDTLNQD
+506 KTLAEVIDSLNQD

-542 LIESSETNEGRCMFA
+542 LVESSETNEGRCMFS
-557 YDIYKTL
+557 YDVFGAV
-564 ERVVLDYVTEVNDR
+564 ERVILDYVPDANDR
-578 AKYLEDLKTA
+578 AKYLEDLRIS
-588 KGMYRE
+588 KGLYRE

-629 LGPDK
+629 LGPDR

-642 TGELKAL
+642 TRELKAL
-649 KVDERYIKGV
+649 KIDERYIRNI

-668 EQRETFRTSIRKIY
+668 EQIETFRTSIRKIY

-740 TMLNKLNYCKTC
+740 TMLNKLGYCNTC
-752 AQKTIEYFCTQEDEN
+752 AQKTIEYFCTQEDEM

>member
-1 MMDQAAQFLRIVRSE
+1 MATSTH
-16 VLESIY
+16 S
-22 LLAKRD
+22 
-28 CKIHLQAQGSRGSR
+28 
-42 RNRILYLIKPCPR
+42 LI
-55 INSGFQFRRCFEKD
+55 
-69 QWTLLKNKGERKMT
+69 
-83 AKNGNRLQ
+83 Q
-91 HHLTAVKEGKRCFEN
+91 HVKAVKKGQRRFEN
-106 AFESIARMI
+106 AFKGVSRMI
-115 LESEIEKV
+115 FEGGIEKTT
-123 VVNGRTTYDFTIFR
+123 VNGKTTYDFKVFR
-137 TGKKHIIGIYDEI
+137 SGPKHVIGMYDEI

-155 FVKDAAEGGSSK
+155 YVKDAAEGGSSK

-182 FFVEFLCSMYRSFL
+182 FFVEFLAGRYRSFL
-196 ANEKNRKYTF
+196 SRDENRKYTF
-206 RFTNMDR
+206 KFQNLDR
-213 LGSYGK
+213 LGTYGR
-219 ISTIESQTYEDPMI
+219 ITSVESQTYEDPMI
-233 LAMNLFE
+233 LAMNLFDLT
-240 NPDDNKTF
+240 DDNQTF
-248 LAKQIGFS
+248 LSKEIGFS
-256 DKEIEQLYDNYRP
+256 DDEIEVLYRDYRP

-275 YMWNDII
+275 YIWNDIRTHCAAELDQM
-282 NLADGNIDE
+282 LAFVQV
-291 MLKHIEIIPV
+291 IPV
-301 PMTESLGTI
+301 PLSESLGTV

-336 LHITDTNNPYRF
+336 LHISDTNNPYRF

-363 HFSDEVF
+363 HFSDEIF

-377 QVYLGVIQNRVI
+377 QVYLGVIQNRTI

-397 IDTLIVATSNNSEF
+397 IDSLIVATSNNMEF
-411 NRFLSE
+411 HRFLSE
-417 KEEAPIVD
+417 REEAPIVD
-425 RCRICYVSHNTNY
+425 RCRLCYVSHNTNY
-438 KLQENLT
+438 KLQKDLT
-445 SYAIGNEAKTTLDRK
+445 GYTIGSETRTTLTKER
-460 DLHRDPNLNY
+460 LHQDPNLNY
-470 ATSVAVVL
+470 AASVAAVL

-484 EKLTAIETMKLS
+484 EKLTPVETMKLA

-519 PDITKRFGQKGLGQR
+519 PEIINRFGQKGLGQR

-542 LIESSETNEGRCMFA
+542 LIESSETNEGQCMFA
-557 YDIYKTL
+557 SDVFRSL
-564 ERVVLDYVTEVNDR
+564 ERIVLDYVTEANDR
-578 AKYLEDLKTA
+578 VKYLEDLKTA
-588 KGMYRE
+588 KGLYRE

-602 AYMDEPFAI
+602 AYMDEPLAI

-618 VNMIIGIDAEN
+618 VNMIIGIDAES

-642 TGELKAL
+642 TGDLKAL
-649 KVDERYIKGV
+649 KIDERYVNSV

-668 EQRETFRTSIRKIY
+668 EQRESFRTSIRKIY
-682 GQKISVDPNY
+682 GQKISIDPNY

-740 TMLNKLNYCKTC
+740 TMLNKLGYCRTC
-752 AQKTIEYFCTQEDEN
+752 AQKTIEYFCTQEDET

>member
-1 MMDQAAQFLRIVRSE
+1 MV
-16 VLESIY
+16 
-22 LLAKRD
+22 KRNTSALHQ
-28 CKIHLQAQGSRGSR
+28 HL
-42 RNRILYLIKPCPR
+42 I
-55 INSGFQFRRCFEKD
+55 E
-69 QWTLLKNKGERKMT
+69 
-83 AKNGNRLQ
+83 
-91 HHLTAVKEGKRCFEN
+91 VKEGKRCFEN
-106 AFESIARMI
+106 AFQGVARMI
-115 LESEIEKV
+115 LDSDIEKV
-123 VVNGRTTYDFTIFR
+123 VVNGKTTYDFSIFR
-137 TGKKHIIGIYDEI
+137 TGKKHIIGMYDEI

-155 FVKDAAEGGSSK
+155 FVKDAAENGSSK

-182 FFVEFLCSMYRSFL
+182 FLVDFVCNKYREFLSQAS
-196 ANEKNRKYTF
+196 NRKYSF
-206 RFTNMDR
+206 RFTGLDQI
-213 LGSYGK
+213 GGYGK
-219 ISTIESQTYEDPMI
+219 ITTIESQTYEDPMI
-233 LAMNLFE
+233 LGMNITDE
-240 NPDDNKTF
+240 PDKSRDF
-248 LAKQIGFS
+248 LSQEIGFS
-256 DKEIEQLYDNYRP
+256 DNEIETLWRDFRP
-269 LGACSG
+269 LGACSAFI
-275 YMWNDII
+275 WNSIR
-282 NLADGNIDE
+282 NFANGELAR
-291 MLKHIEIIPV
+291 MLEFIQIIPV
-301 PMTESLGTI
+301 PMTESLGTV
-310 TGKYPAK
+310 TGKYAAK

-336 LHITDTNNPYRF
+336 LHITETNNPYRF

-358 AGGGI
+358 AGGGV
-363 HFSDEVF
+363 HFSDEIF

-377 QVYLGVIQNRVI
+377 QVYLGVIQNRNI

-397 IDTLIVATSNNSEF
+397 IDTLIIATSNNSEF
-411 NRFLSE
+411 NRFLAE

-438 KLQENLT
+438 KLQKDLT
-445 SYAIGNEAKTTLDRK
+445 SYAIGNETRTTLDREY
-460 DLHRDPNLNY
+460 LHQDPNLNH
-470 ATSVAVVL
+470 AASVAVVL
-478 TRLPRS
+478 TRLARS
-484 EKLTAIETMKLS
+484 EKLTPIETMKLA

-557 YDIYKTL
+557 YDIFKAA
-564 ERVVLDYVTEVNDR
+564 ERIILDYVTDANDR
-578 AKYLEDLKTA
+578 AKYLEDLKFA
-588 KGMYRE
+588 KGLYRE

-602 AYMDEPFAI
+602 AYMDEPLAI
-611 RKDVMNY
+611 RKDVMSY

-642 TGELKAL
+642 TGELRAL
-649 KVDERYIKGV
+649 KIDERYIKSV
-659 EERLGLKTE
+659 EERLGLKTS

-682 GQKISVDPNY
+682 GQKISVHPDY

-725 RTNEENQKLYDRMID
+725 RTNEENQKLYDRMVD
-740 TMLNKLNYCKTC
+740 TMLNKLGYCQTC